1 MEVQVNRVWRDV
13 PDGITVVDLLARVG
27 IAEPGIAVALDGE
40 VVRRGQWA
48 EVVVPKGST
57 IEILTAVQGG

>member
-1 MEVQVNRVWRDV
+1 MEVQVNRVWREF
-13 PDGITVVDLLARVG
+13 PDGITVAGLLERAG
-27 IAEPGIAVALDGE
+27 IAEPGVAVALDGE

-48 EVVVPKGST
+48 EVVVPQGSA

>member
-1 MEVQVNRVWRDV
+1 MQVQVNRVWREF
-13 PDGITVVDLLARVG
+13 PDGITVLEILEKSG

-40 VVRRGQWA
+40 VVRRGQWS

-57 IEILTAVQGG
+57 VDILTAVQGG